1 MFEGPN
7 EFEARLRRK
16 PKTKVVE
23 PITIYRDPE
32 TGRTFAHCT
41 ASGRDNDPSKTIT
54 IKGIEYQLHF
64 RAKEKK
70 RSGEEALI

>member
-1 MFEGPN
+1 MYEGPD

-41 ASGRDNDPSKTIT
+41 PSGRDDNLPKTLVCN
-54 IKGIEYQLHF
+54 GIEYQLHF
-64 RAKEKK
+64 RAGGKSET
-70 RSGEEALI
+70 

>member
-1 MFEGPN
+1 MYEGPD

-23 PITIYRDPE
+23 PITIYRDPK

-41 ASGRDNDPSKTIT
+41 PSGRDANPPKIL
-54 IKGIEYQLHF
+54 ICNGIEYQLHF
-64 RAKEKK
+64 RAGEKK
-70 RSGEEALI
+70 QNEDKDE

>member
-1 MFEGPN
+1 MYESPD
-7 EFEARLRRK
+7 EFETKLRQK

-41 ASGRDNDPSKTIT
+41 PSGRDDSPPKMLVY
-54 IKGIEYQLHF
+54 GGVEYQLHF
-64 RAKEKK
+64 RAEEKNGGIK
-70 RSGEEALI
+70 

>member
-1 MFEGPN
+1 MYEGPD

-32 TGRTFAHCT
+32 TGYTFAHCT
-41 ASGRDNDPSKTIT
+41 PSGRDDNPPKTLIYN
-54 IKGIEYQLHF
+54 GIEYQLHF
-64 RAKEKK
+64 RAGEKK
-70 RSGEEALI
+70 QNEDKVC